1 MIMYHYS
8 LVYLL
13 VAFLAVGAIMPL
25 NARDN
30 CVDRLPKRYLKDFQE
45 GPPVELDTLIATIDQ
60 CLAEL
65 HRKDKLKSMLRKEW
79 EEDIKKVEGSYNKA
93 IKELTRSLES
103 MDNSAGWNVYD
114 TFDDSFFTKE
124 LEWCPG
130 WDDNNPIPDCK
141 HGLKEDIDDKNADTY
156 KHHLL
161 YAFVRGIVI
170 EKGQTENSDQ
180 HEDATDTDMSTQVE
194 SLLDKMETYEWYA
207 TLIALLLSVVFL
219 FLFVLI
225 FLKIR
230 KLRRSQNDLASTVEG
245 HLQRPQRQPTEP
257 NLKEAQVVALIR
269 NELNK
274 RQPPS
279 PRTTPVTPPPVT
291 STPST
296 SRGSAP
302 AKQPSRTESAPI
314 QKPQPKKIIAYAS
327 IPNQQGIFPMTF
339 PRVTNKAYY
348 QIFTYGDKAHKAYFS
363 LVDDMQR
370 RKSAFNA
377 PDTVMPPSACEKRY
391 TGAIDYNPSIRITPG
406 EIQKTSSGKWKVTKQ
421 MLVEA

>member
-1 MIMYHYS
+1 
-8 LVYLL
+8 
-13 VAFLAVGAIMPL
+13 MPL

-45 GPPVELDTLIATIDQ
+45 GPPVELDSLITAIDECLVGLPGKKEITSTL
-60 CLAEL
+60 
-65 HRKDKLKSMLRKEW
+65 KKEW
-79 EEDIKKVEGSYNKA
+79 NNTIEKVSGSYTRA
-93 IKELTRSLES
+93 IKDLLVSLEKLHDS
-103 MDNSAGWNVYD
+103 KNWDVD
-114 TFDDSFFTKE
+114 DILDDSFFIDY
-124 LEWCPG
+124 LEWCQG
-130 WDDNNPIPDCK
+130 WDDGKPFPDCNS
-141 HGLKEDIDDKNADTY
+141 GLGEINASNASHY
-156 KHHLL
+156 KSHLL

-170 EKGQTENSDQ
+170 EKSQEEKSSQSEDSANAGDSSQINLNELSDKLEN
-180 HEDATDTDMSTQVE
+180 
-194 SLLDKMETYEWYA
+194 YEWYA
-207 TLIALLLSVVFL
+207 TLIALVLSVVFL